1 MCPLSQK
8 HRLDIAQVVAVFEE
22 AGACHLHK
30 RHLSCYNVFQ
40 QEANQRT
47 SQAHEKP
54 MANKGAKVAPQAPQ
68 SDVQNAIL
76 AAAAAGAA
84 FATTLPSSLLCNK
97 MYHQRRLVA
106 LPPSIAMHARQTL
119 VIKCS

>member
-22 AGACHLHK
+22 ADACHLHK
-30 RHLSCYNVFQ
+30 RHLSYYNVFQ

-47 SQAHEKP
+47 SQAHEKR

-76 AAAAAGAA
+76 AAAAAGAGFVLFFCA
-84 FATTLPSSLLCNK
+84 N
-97 MYHQRRLVA
+97 VA
-106 LPPSIAMHARQTL
+106 EVASAKIPNERIIFFILKIDFTRYLQ
-119 VIKCS
+119 I